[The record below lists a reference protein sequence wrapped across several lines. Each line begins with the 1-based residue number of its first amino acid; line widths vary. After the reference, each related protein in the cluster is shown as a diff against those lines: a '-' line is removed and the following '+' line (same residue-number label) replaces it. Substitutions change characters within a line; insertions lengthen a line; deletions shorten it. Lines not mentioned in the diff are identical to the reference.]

1 MVRTFI
7 FTDSVRFNLTCFH
20 YSNRSNCIDPKS
32 KKRLVPTLFHQ
43 PTQRPPS
50 YSFFP
55 TVDIS
60 CYRTDSTCID
70 SAWNH

>member
-32 KKRLVPTLFHQ
+32 KKSLVPTLF
-43 PTQRPPS
+43 PP
-50 YSFFP
+50 
-55 TVDIS
+55 
-60 CYRTDSTCID
+60 
-70 SAWNH
+70 